1 MSTSLMRPSIIDNNC
16 CGGGRRIWFSESFTD
31 NGQENVVGHFYRK
44 LKSLEK
50 DIFNRLEMNEPMRL
64 SLEDEENFK
73 KSKTC
78 YVCYSP
84 FKRKSDKCRDHN
96 HTSG

>member
-1 MSTSLMRPSIIDNNC
+1 MSTSLIHLSIIDNNC

-31 NGQENVVGHFYRK
+31 TGEENVVKHFYRK
-44 LKSLEK
+44 LKSLER

-64 SLEDEENFK
+64 SEEDEENFER
-73 KSKTC
+73 SKTC

-96 HTSG
+96 HASG